1 MGGGPS
7 GGGPGRGREEFP
19 NNGFP
24 EGEMDAVPA
33 MAWAQIEGELPD
45 AQIQPPKGER
55 PDPEGIPGQEGG
67 MPSEGI
73 PSEGLPQPAELF
85 AAAALL
91 VTVLLATFL
100 FAKYDRRKPC
110 R

>member
-7 GGGPGRGREEFP
+7 GGGPGRGREGFP
-19 NNGFP
+19 DNGFP

-55 PDPEGIPGQEGG
+55 PDPEGIPGREGG
-67 MPSEGI
+67 Q
-73 PSEGLPQPAELF
+73 PSEGLQQLAELF